1 MGTHCELKL
10 DLCANISCKNNGIC
24 KTIDLTWKCIC
35 LDPTLY
41 YGNYCERQTSALA
54 VKKALTKSF
63 ASVAITALVLT
74 CSFVIIMDVL
84 KYLFH
89 IDPAKEARMKR
100 AKAKRTA
107 PKRKSGAPKVAV
119 RFQYVS

>member
-24 KTIDLTWKCIC
+24 KTIDLAWKCIC

-54 VKKALTKSF
+54 VKKSLTKSF

-74 CSFVIIMDVL
+74 CSFVIVMDIL